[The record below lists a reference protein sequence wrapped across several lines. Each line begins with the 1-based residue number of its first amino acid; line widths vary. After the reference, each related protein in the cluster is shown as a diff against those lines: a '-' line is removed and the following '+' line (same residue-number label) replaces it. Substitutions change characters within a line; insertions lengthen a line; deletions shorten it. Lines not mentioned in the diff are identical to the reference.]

1 MFLSREWKRLYADR
15 TVAKWL
21 QQVSD
26 FFMTA
31 AGAKQ
36 IHAGRRLFR
45 CCALPRHDSV

>member
-26 FFMTA
+26 FFIAEA
-31 AGAKQ
+31 AIADARPATQYFDPGIYLSTIQ
-36 IHAGRRLFR
+36 
-45 CCALPRHDSV
+45 